1 VDRTVDDDRFEWWRH
16 EPGRLDAGRR
26 QLQVQFPDLTW
37 STTDHGQWSGELP
50 LWPFVRERPYG
61 LDDLLGGRG
70 ISKKKMCGQAY
81 PAAPPRILPQDP
93 DPEIAERTQH
103 RWHVNGDGTLCVF
116 QDEALWNTRAT
127 LSDVLVNLPV
137 LTGGASD

>member
-1 VDRTVDDDRFEWWRH
+1 VRT
-16 EPGRLDAGRR
+16 
-26 QLQVQFPDLTW
+26 
-37 STTDHGQWSGELP
+37 
-50 LWPFVRERPYG
+50 G
-61 LDDLLGGRG
+61 L
-70 ISKKKMCGQAY
+70 